1 MTRSLRQNP
10 FVPNSTHA
18 SEKHDKVLAH
28 QRERK
33 WFHDHLNP
41 VAATIEDFDIVDFHL
56 HPKGGHGLFFA
67 KAGKA
72 LHTEDACAFRK

>member
-10 FVPNSTHA
+10 FVPNSTHE

-33 WFHDHLNP
+33 WIHDHLNP
-41 VAATIEDFDIVDFHL
+41 VAATVEDFDIVDFHL
-56 HPKGGHGLFFA
+56 HPKGGRGTFA
-67 KAGKA
+67 KAGREFHA
-72 LHTEDACAFRK
+72 EDAGAFRK